1 MSNMS
6 CSSISLLIT
15 IHFYKQHDMFSASA
29 AKLYTH
35 EQFANKFSN
44 KLTPVK
50 HKRRFMTLSISNNNV
65 DDNLFYYQPSSYS
78 GWKDNRWVGRSAACF
93 AMYSPLCL
101 FVAHILRSYGHIF
114 YWKAHLNQVHKGCR
128 HINTLLDYILTS
140 AERPRWIFINVDA
153 HAPSPFITSVHR
165 PSKPSSLNFFMNIK
179 GCIMSAHRLT
189 ALELILLLS

>member
-1 MSNMS
+1 MICFQSRLQNSALTNILQTSSQISSHQWNIKAISWPCQFQIIMS
-6 CSSISLLIT
+6 
-15 IHFYKQHDMFSASA
+15 
-29 AKLYTH
+29 
-35 EQFANKFSN
+35 
-44 KLTPVK
+44 
-50 HKRRFMTLSISNNNV
+50 MTVFLF
-65 DDNLFYYQPSSYS
+65 FYYQPSGYS

-114 YWKAHLNQVHKGCR
+114 YWKAHLDQVHKGCR

-140 AERPRWIFINVDA
+140 AERPRWIFINADA
-153 HAPSPFITSVHR
+153 RTPSPFITSVHL